1 MDLRQLRYFVAVAE
15 ERNITRAA
23 ERLNMAQPPLSRQI
37 KQFEEEIGTD
47 LFDRS
52 ARPLELTKVGRLVLE
67 QALQVLGRMSE
78 MRSMVDRAI
87 AADRRRLSIGFVAST
102 IYARLPPIIRELRA
116 SDPQLDLGLLEL
128 VSIDQ
133 VVALKDGRIDVG
145 FGRIRFED
153 ESVRRI
159 VLRREPLVAAIPTA
173 HRLASSDRELLPLQD
188 LDEVDLVLY
197 PREPRPSYADQVVR
211 LLNDAGVRP
220 RVAYEVRELQIAVGL
235 VAAGEGVCIVP
246 ESVAKAH
253 MDGVCYRSL
262 PPEAASPIIMNH
274 RHEDRSPELRLLAD
288 VIVRTYEV
296 WGYPIP
302 EALRGLADGKD

>member
-1 MDLRQLRYFVAVAE
+1 MDLRQLRYFVTVAE

-37 KQFEEEIGTD
+37 KQLEEEIGTD

-78 MRSMVDRAI
+78 MRTMVDRAI

-116 SDPQLDLGLLEL
+116 SDPDLDLVLLEL
-128 VSIDQ
+128 VSLDQ

-145 FGRIRFED
+145 FGRLRFED
-153 ESVRRI
+153 DSVRRI
-159 VLRREPLVAAIPTA
+159 VLRKEPLVVAIPSG
-173 HRLASSDRELLPLQD
+173 HRLATEKFEPITLQEL
-188 LDEVDLVLY
+188 EGVELVLY
-197 PREPRPSYADQVVR
+197 PREPRPSYADQVLR

-220 RVAYEVRELQIAVGL
+220 QVAYEVRELQIAIGL
-235 VAAGEGVCIVP
+235 VAAGEGVCVVP

-253 MDGVCYRSL
+253 IDGVSYRSL

-274 RHEDRSPELRLLAD
+274 RHDDRSLELRLMAD
-288 VIVRTYEV
+288 VILRTYEI
-296 WGYPIP
+296 WGYPVP
-302 EALRGLADGKD
+302 DALRKLAEGEY